1 MTQSARAHER
11 SGLIR
16 AGGSGPRLRFGRGAA
31 TALLLL
37 ACGAASEALA
47 QYRPEAEAHAGQD
60 LSLDATL
67 VFDNNVT
74 RSRSERLSDRSV
86 GVSAGKSW
94 LFPLSAHTR
103 LSVVGSAGTERFGQ
117 HDGLSRLFAGLQGEF
132 QYRPSGA
139 FDAPTIGIFGRAFA
153 DAYESNLRDGY
164 RYVLGA
170 RVLQPLTTD
179 LDLFAAFAHNVRDG
193 KSRVFDTRD
202 YSLRLS
208 LDYAVGGRNTLYAA
222 GEYRRGDIVSSARPA
237 LDYVD
242 IAEAIVTD
250 DAFPGSGRQA
260 YRVRA
265 NTLIGTVGYNLGLG
279 EQHSLDF
286 WLTRVRSTSRSRPT
300 YPGADEV
307 TYKDTQAGVAYL
319 IRF

>member
-1 MTQSARAHER
+1 MRFPR
-11 SGLIR
+11 SV
-16 AGGSGPRLRFGRGAA
+16 AA
-31 TALLLL
+31 ALLLF
-37 ACGAASEALA
+37 AWAPSEGLA
-47 QYRPEAEAHAGQD
+47 QYRAEAEAHAGQD
-60 LSLDATL
+60 LSLEAAL
-67 VFDNNVT
+67 ILDNNVT

-86 GVSAGKSW
+86 SVNVGKSY

-103 LSVVGSAGTERFGQ
+103 LSVVGSAGTERFGN
-117 HDGLSRLFAGLQGEF
+117 HDGLSRLFVGIQGEY

-164 RYVLGA
+164 RYVVGA

-179 LDLFAAFAHNVRDG
+179 LDLFAAVAHNVRDG
-193 KSRVFDTRD
+193 KSRVFDTKD

-208 LDYAVGGRNTLYAA
+208 LDYAVGSRNTLYVA
-222 GEYRRGDIVSSARPA
+222 GEYRRGDIVSSARPT

-242 IAEAIVTD
+242 IAEAIVAD

-265 NTLIGTVGYNLGLG
+265 NTLVGTLGYNLGLG

-307 TYKDTQAGVAYL
+307 TYKDTQAGVSYL